1 MKILYK
7 LYIIFLVIGSTTL
20 AQHLQTKNEIKPDW
34 EDLYPEG
41 CTTIAVGKLASYDG
55 SVMTSHTDDS
65 HRTRSE
71 LDIVPAKTHPKNSKV
86 KMFKRVK
93 DDSKKMPAYKF
104 VETGEIPQVE
114 KTFGY
119 INTAYPCINTEQ
131 LAIGES
137 TFGGKSE
144 LKSDKGLID
153 CTQLVTLMVER
164 CSTARDAIKMAGELL
179 EKYGWN
185 DDGECLSIADPNEV
199 WMFEVV
205 GPGKDKVG
213 AVWVAKRVPDNHISV
228 NANASRIRQIDT
240 TDRENFMYSSNVFQ
254 VALENNWWN
263 PKNGPFEFCYAYA
276 DRNSLAARR
285 REWRVF
291 DLAAP
296 SLKLDPNSENYPF
309 SVKPDSLI
317 TLEKMVQIFSDY
329 YEGTD
334 FDMTKNLTV
343 TDDSGKTIISPLAN
357 PQMPYDMNKLLKING
372 GWGWRGERTIARWY
386 TMYATIIQCRNWLPN
401 EVGGLVWL
409 AWDNVATSIYTPHY
423 CSITRVPETSS
434 TPGRENGF
442 TRKSAW
448 WVFNAMS
455 SLAHQRWG
463 DMRKDVRAVWDPWQK
478 ELFEN
483 QINFEKEILTLLV
496 SDKKKAIE
504 VVTNYCFN
512 WQVKVVDR
520 CWQLFEELLT
530 KYDELY

>member
-1 MKILYK
+1 MKIFYK
-7 LYIIFLVIGSTTL
+7 LYIIFLVITSTTL

-86 KMFKRVK
+86 KMYKRVK

-104 VETGEIPQVE
+104 IETGEIPQVE

-213 AVWVAKRVPDNHISV
+213 AVWVAQRVPDNHISV

-240 TDRENFMYSSNVFQ
+240 TDS
-254 VALENNWWN
+254 
-263 PKNGPFEFCYAYA
+263 EFFKC
-276 DRNSLAARR
+276 
-285 REWRVF
+285 
-291 DLAAP
+291 
-296 SLKLDPNSENYPF
+296 F
-309 SVKPDSLI
+309 S
-317 TLEKMVQIFSDY
+317 
-329 YEGTD
+329 
-334 FDMTKNLTV
+334 
-343 TDDSGKTIISPLAN
+343 
-357 PQMPYDMNKLLKING
+357 G
-372 GWGWRGERTIARWY
+372 G
-386 TMYATIIQCRNWLPN
+386 
-401 EVGGLVWL
+401 
-409 AWDNVATSIYTPHY
+409 
-423 CSITRVPETSS
+423 
-434 TPGRENGF
+434 F
-442 TRKSAW
+442 RK
-448 WVFNAMS
+448 
-455 SLAHQRWG
+455 
-463 DMRKDVRAVWDPWQK
+463 
-478 ELFEN
+478 
-483 QINFEKEILTLLV
+483 
-496 SDKKKAIE
+496 
-504 VVTNYCFN
+504 
-512 WQVKVVDR
+512 
-520 CWQLFEELLT
+520 
-530 KYDELY
+530 